1 MLRVAGLRW
10 RIMPDGLMIM
20 EGVAVGVPEAAATKT
35 AQPKLME
42 FDVIT

>member
-20 EGVAVGVPEAAATKT
+20 EGVGVGVPEAAATKT
-35 AQPKLME
+35 GLAVTV
-42 FDVIT
+42 DGV